1 MEVVMDQEL
10 VEAMCQ
16 ETLSLCQQLEDILED
31 YDEDE
36 PFSLSLEKFGQTI
49 DRIMGAAKSLGLE
62 RIGLFS
68 ELGKIISYKASQ
80 TNSKELTN
88 IVVGT
93 MADCVDIIRA
103 LSHSLNAGKGEI
115 VQDIDLEAFSKRL
128 EWLSSKFKHIDR
140 SSVAIEGAENLD
152 QLVKKI

>member
-1 MEVVMDQEL
+1 MDQEL
-10 VEAMCQ
+10 VSAMCH
-16 ETLSLCQQLEDILED
+16 ETLELCDQLDNILSD
-31 YDEDE
+31 FDEEESFSE
-36 PFSLSLEKFGQTI
+36 PLEKFGQTI

-80 TNSKELTN
+80 SHSRELTN

-103 LSHSLNAGKGEI
+103 LSDSLSQGKGEKI
-115 VQDIDLEAFSKRL
+115 DDIDLEAFSKRL
-128 EWLSSKFKHIDR
+128 EWLSDKFKHIDR
-140 SSVAIEGAENLD
+140 SSVAFGEAENLD
-152 QLVKKI
+152 NLRRKI

>member
-1 MEVVMDQEL
+1 MDKEL
-10 VEAMCQ
+10 IDVMCQ
-16 ETLSLCQQLEDILED
+16 ETLVLCDELEEILD
-31 YDEDE
+31 LFDEE
-36 PFSLSLEKFGQTI
+36 QSFSASLEKFGQTI

-68 ELGKIISYKASQ
+68 NLGKVISYKASQ
-80 TNSKELTN
+80 TESRELTN

-103 LSHSLNAGKGEI
+103 LTQSLIAGKGET
-115 VQDIDLEAFSKRL
+115 VTDIDLEAFSKRL
-128 EWLSSKFKHIDR
+128 EWLSAKFKHIDR
-140 SSVAIEGAENLD
+140 ASVAFEEGENLD